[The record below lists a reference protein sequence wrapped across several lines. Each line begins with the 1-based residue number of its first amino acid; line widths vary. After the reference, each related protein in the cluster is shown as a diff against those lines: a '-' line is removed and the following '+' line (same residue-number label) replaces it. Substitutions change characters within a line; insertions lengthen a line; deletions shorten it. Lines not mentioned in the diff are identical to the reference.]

1 MPEKTVKEHFKN
13 VDFLRFIFA
22 IIIVMFHGR
31 NATVLPYLL
40 FPTFKH
46 CHVCVDFFFII
57 SGFFLFYSIKNI
69 DTVTF
74 AIKRFF
80 RLAPMVWFIVLFTII
95 ASIFIKEENFTL
107 SNIILRCLLLSNIGF
122 APSTEG
128 ALSLGI
134 TWFVSVLFWVSIFY
148 FYIHK
153 IFDKKY
159 LNLIIWLIIIFS
171 YALYYSNNHFGTGGH
186 THTLYHFADIGVLR
200 GLAGIGIG
208 YFISELYKSTF
219 LKQCSKNLKLVITG
233 VEIFSI
239 SFLSYY
245 LFFTAKLP
253 GKSGFVYI
261 VVFSILFYLF
271 LSKQGFIS
279 KLLEKDIWR
288 ELGNASYAIYIIHFP
303 LFKVLHFTLYK
314 HFANFVNSHTLL
326 TFILQ
331 TIFAIII
338 GILVHHLYEIPIN
351 RLIKKKIL
359 NNSPIVQK

>member
-1 MPEKTVKEHFKN
+1 MSEKIVKEYFKN
-13 VDFLRFIFA
+13 VDFLRFVLA
-22 IIIVMFHGR
+22 VIIVMFHGSK
-31 NATVLPYLL
+31 ASVFPYLL

-46 CHVCVDFFFII
+46 CNICVDFFFII

-69 DTVTF
+69 DTVAF

-95 ASIFIKEENFTL
+95 ASIFIHNAPFSL
-107 SNIILRCLLLSNIGF
+107 GNIILRCLLLSNIGF
-122 APSTEG
+122 APSIGEK
-128 ALSLGI
+128 LRLGV
-134 TWFVSVLFWVSIFY
+134 TWFVPVLFWVSIFY

-159 LNLIIWLIIIFS
+159 LNLIIWLIIIIS
-171 YALYYSNNHFGTGGH
+171 YALYYSNNHFETGGH

-208 YFISELYKSTF
+208 YFISELYKSNF
-219 LKQCSKNLKLVITG
+219 LKQCSKILKLVITG

-245 LFFTAKLP
+245 LFFTTELP
-253 GKSGFVYI
+253 GDSGFVYI
-261 VVFSILFYLF
+261 VMFSILFYLF
-271 LSKQGFIS
+271 LSKQGYIS
-279 KLLEKDIWR
+279 KLLEKNIWR

-303 LFKVLHFTLYK
+303 LFRVLHFTLYK

-326 TFILQ
+326 TFVLQ
-331 TIFAIII
+331 TIFAIIV
-338 GILVHHLYEIPIN
+338 GILVHYLYEIPIN
-351 RLIKKKIL
+351 KLIKKKIL